1 MPRRPVQRHVVSNT
15 PRREYVFSQQAT
27 IHDVVVHYQE
37 KLRKELVTLH
47 ADGILNRTVDQ
58 IVDDFVA
65 RYTLNVP
72 TLDKSAMAELPRQ
85 EIQMEVPRVTQNRF
99 FPGPGPFFVPATLFT
114 LRIPFSGDRN
124 LLRYPASGF
133 AGHIPAEL
141 GDDAV
146 FLTYRAEKP
155 DGDAIKREFDNQISR
170 IETNL
175 EFVRG
180 PAQEWNNRLV
190 SAVRPQ
196 VEKRYAQ
203 TQQNHSI
210 DLGYAKAPA
219 PTSVTPA
226 APPKSE
232 AQRFDV
238 FLSHA
243 WEDKDAIARPLY
255 EGLTAA
261 GVSVWFDEAVLK
273 LGDSLRRKIDDGL
286 ARCNFGIIIIS
297 PSFLNK
303 EWPQREL
310 DGLVAL
316 EVQSGKTKILPIWHE
331 IDKETLLQR
340 SPTLADRV
348 AGKSSEGV
356 AALVQKILAVVK

>member
-1 MPRRPVQRHVVSNT
+1 MASRPVQRRVVQNT
-15 PRREYVFSQQAT
+15 PRREYVFSQQAL
-27 IHDVVVHYQE
+27 IHDVVAHYQE
-37 KLRKELVTLH
+37 KVRKELAMLQ
-47 ADGILNRTVDQ
+47 AEGLLNRTVDQ

-65 RYTLNVP
+65 RYTLDVP
-72 TLDKSAMAELPRQ
+72 TLDKNAMAELPRQ
-85 EIQMEVPRVTQNRF
+85 EIQMEVPRVSQNRF
-99 FPGPGPFFVPATLFT
+99 FSGPGPFFVPATLFT

-155 DGDAIKREFDNQISR
+155 DAEAIKREFDNQISR
-170 IETNL
+170 IETTL

-190 SAVRPQ
+190 SLVRPQ

-219 PTSVTPA
+219 QSPA
-226 APPKSE
+226 TAPPKRE
-232 AQRFDV
+232 AQRYDV

-243 WEDKDAIARPLY
+243 WEDKEAIARPLY
-255 EGLTAA
+255 EALTAA

-273 LGDSLRRKIDDGL
+273 MGDSLRRKLDDGL
-286 ARCNFGIIIIS
+286 AHCNFGIIVIS

-331 IDKETLLQR
+331 IDKETLLRR
-340 SPTLADRV
+340 SPTLADKV
-348 AGKSSEGV
+348 AGKSTEGIP
-356 AALVQKILAVVK
+356 ALVQKILAVVK

>member
-1 MPRRPVQRHVVSNT
+1 MPRRPVQRRVVSNA

-27 IHDVVVHYQE
+27 IHDVVAHYQE
-37 KLRKELVTLH
+37 KLRKELVTLQ
-47 ADGILNRTVDQ
+47 ADGLLNRSVDQ

-65 RYTLNVP
+65 RYALNVP
-72 TLDKSAMAELPRQ
+72 TLDKPAMAELPRQ
-85 EIQMEVPRVTQNRF
+85 EIQLEVPRVSQNRVF
-99 FPGPGPFFVPATLFT
+99 AGPGPFFVPATLFT
-114 LRIPFSGDRN
+114 VRIPFSGDRN
-124 LLRYPASGF
+124 LFRYPASGF

-146 FLTYRAEKP
+146 FLTYRAENP
-155 DGDAIKREFDNQISR
+155 DAEAIKREFDNQISR
-170 IETNL
+170 IETSL

-190 SAVRPQ
+190 SQVRPQ
-196 VEKRYAQ
+196 VEKRHAQ
-203 TQQNHSI
+203 AQQNHSI

-219 PTSVTPA
+219 PSPVPAA
-226 APPKSE
+226 APPKRE
-232 AQRFDV
+232 ALRYDV

-255 EGLTAA
+255 DALTAA

-286 ARCNFGIIIIS
+286 ARCSYGIIIIS

-310 DGLVAL
+310 DGLVSL

-331 IDKETLLQR
+331 IDKETLVRR

-348 AGKSSEGV
+348 AGKSSEGIP
-356 AALVQKILAVVK
+356 ALVQKVLAALR